1 MKPVIRHTIK
11 HDAVARLLR
20 GETYTSIAGSL
31 TDKFGFPVTRS
42 AIAGIARDVK
52 AGTLEL
58 GAAQAVPTL
67 RRPLTYRYGAEEPN
81 GGLPV
86 FDSHPEI
93 RADRLLVIADL
104 HAPYS
109 NYKFIEKLPRII
121 KRHGIK
127 QVLIA
132 GDMIDGDSRHHK
144 SRVRRA
150 NMSEQFKAARDVI
163 GYLLGHC
170 GVDEIFMLP
179 GNHDEW
185 LAYDVYGEISVDD
198 TLRLMIP
205 DGLQDR
211 VTPFLYDRVTV
222 TSGSEVWTIPHQ
234 AAASVDPLKA
244 GRELS
249 LKFQTN
255 MITPHQHLSALGFD
269 KYNRY
274 MIISIGGLHDER
286 MMDYVQ
292 LNTTTM
298 YNMNV
303 GVAVLQDGEG
313 ILITPDAR
321 QTNWRKYGGW

>member
-1 MKPVIRHTIK
+1 MTKVIRHKIK
-11 HDAVARLLR
+11 HDTVARLLR
-20 GETYTSIAGSL
+20 GETYSTIANSL
-31 TDKFGFPVTRS
+31 TDTFGFPVSRG

-52 AGTLEL
+52 AGKLEL
-58 GAAQAVPTL
+58 GVVQTPPVL
-67 RRPLTYRYGAEEPN
+67 RQPLTYRYGIEEPN

-86 FDSHPEI
+86 FDGHPEI
-93 RADRLLVIADL
+93 EVDRLLVIADL

-121 KRHGIK
+121 RRHKIK
-127 QVLIA
+127 HVLIA

-150 NMSEQFKAARDVI
+150 NMSEQFKAARDII
-163 GYLLGHC
+163 GYLLNDC
-170 GVDEIFMLP
+170 GIDEIFMLP

-185 LAYDVYGEISVDD
+185 LAYDVYGEINVDD

-211 VTPFLYDRVTV
+211 VTPFLYDRVKV
-222 TSGSEVWTIPHQ
+222 ISGGEVWTIPHQ
-234 AAASVDPLKA
+234 AAASVDPLKV
-244 GRELS
+244 GRELA
-249 LKFQTN
+249 LKFETN

-274 MIISIGGLHDER
+274 MVMSVGGLHNEK

-303 GVAVLQDGEG
+303 GVAVLEDGRG

-321 QTNWRKYGGW
+321 QTNWRHYGGW